1 MLTFAVME
9 QEKIDFYKGL
19 AIYILPE
26 GVTNYFDV
34 VDFNEQP
41 AKDHGK
47 LYKTELHIYLDEKDN
62 RPEGF
67 DGVKSNGFGEER
79 MIYDFPVRNRKT
91 ILHVRRRRWLTADGK
106 SVSCPL
112 EEAA

>member
-1 MLTFAVME
+1 ME

-26 GVTNYFDV
+26 CVTNYFDV

-62 RPEGF
+62 NGSGSELKLNECME
-67 DGVKSNGFGEER
+67 DKEVSNMIDFGAEYTH
-79 MIYDFPVRNRKT
+79 I
-91 ILHVRRRRWLTADGK
+91 
-106 SVSCPL
+106 
-112 EEAA
+112 

>member
-1 MLTFAVME
+1 M
-9 QEKIDFYKGL
+9 
-19 AIYILPE
+19 
-26 GVTNYFDV
+26 TNYFDV

-79 MIYDFPVRNRKT
+79 MIYDFLFATARRY
-91 ILHVRRRRWLTADGK
+91 LHVRRRRGLTAGW
-106 SVSCPL
+106 
-112 EEAA
+112 

>member
-1 MLTFAVME
+1 ME

-67 DGVKSNGFGEER
+67 DGVKSNGFGEEDDIR
-79 MIYDFPVRNRKT
+79 LPCSQPQDDT
-91 ILHVRRRRWLTADGK
+91 
-106 SVSCPL
+106 SCASSAL
-112 EEAA
+112 AYS

>member
-1 MLTFAVME
+1 ME

-47 LYKTELHIYLDEKDN
+47 LYKTELSIYLDEK
-62 RPEGF
+62 RTI
-67 DGVKSNGFGEER
+67 VQRALMASRSNGFGEGR
-79 MIYDFPVRNRKT
+79 
-91 ILHVRRRRWLTADGK
+91 G
-106 SVSCPL
+106 
-112 EEAA
+112 

>member
-1 MLTFAVME
+1 ME

-47 LYKTELHIYLDEKDN
+47 LYKTELHIYLACLM
-62 RPEGF
+62 RRTIVQRALMASSQTAS
-67 DGVKSNGFGEER
+67 VKRG
-79 MIYDFPVRNRKT
+79 
-91 ILHVRRRRWLTADGK
+91 
-106 SVSCPL
+106 
-112 EEAA
+112 

>member
-1 MLTFAVME
+1 ME

-79 MIYDFPVRNRKT
+79 MIYDFPVRNRKK
-91 ILHVRRRRWLTADGK
+91 WF
-106 SVSCPL
+106 
-112 EEAA
+112 